1 MVTVVHTLIR
11 VIDYNHCDVSFYPN
25 ANCGTAQQVILS
37 ITWAQ
42 RFLDAQT
49 VFWTPTKI
57 GSGYEYQPE
66 ALAYKESMK
75 KFQRKITMTPQQ
87 VCTINLPIPVQ
98 TNVDTM
104 VVHGRSFSRFKK
116 RFTGDMPIKQN
127 LLLIRMRG
135 IRDDYHTTSTTVI
148 DNYESD

>member
-1 MVTVVHTLIR
+1 MVTVMHTLIS
-11 VIDYNHCDVSFYPN
+11 VIEYTHCDVYFPPN
-25 ANCGTAQQVILS
+25 ANGGTAHQVILS
-37 ITWAQ
+37 IPWAH
-42 RFLDAQT
+42 RFLYAQS

-57 GSGYEYQPE
+57 GSGYEYQPD
-66 ALAYKESMK
+66 ALAYKESTK
-75 KFQRKITMTPQQ
+75 KIQTMTPQQ
-87 VCTINLPIPVQ
+87 VCTINVPIPVQ
-98 TNVDTM
+98 TNFDTM

>member
-1 MVTVVHTLIR
+1 
-11 VIDYNHCDVSFYPN
+11 
-25 ANCGTAQQVILS
+25 
-37 ITWAQ
+37 
-42 RFLDAQT
+42 
-49 VFWTPTKI
+49 
-57 GSGYEYQPE
+57 
-66 ALAYKESMK
+66 
-75 KFQRKITMTPQQ
+75 MTPQQ

-116 RFTGDMPIKQN
+116 RYTGDMPIKQN
-127 LLLIRMRG
+127 LLLIRMRV